1 MSVFLRNLLVA
12 VLLTNA
18 GPAPAESVRELD
30 RAELRKI
37 VTSGGIISLKKAVAA
52 VAASTAAE
60 PIEARAFLAD
70 AVVYRMVLK
79 RPDGTLFSVIL
90 DAGTGRSVSA
100 SSPLGRQ
107 VSRAAEARSD
117 AGAAPGKKAV
127 DGRAHG
133 EANKGDSGGGNAG
146 GAGGGGGNGGGSG
159 NGGGKGGGGGRP

>member
-1 MSVFLRNLLVA
+1 MSVLLRNLLVA

-90 DAGTGRSVSA
+90 DAKLKPSPVILKVGLSPDGVSPVT
-100 SSPLGRQ
+100 SSAVIVA
-107 VSRAAEARSD
+107 VS
-117 AGAAPGKKAV
+117 
-127 DGRAHG
+127 
-133 EANKGDSGGGNAG
+133 
-146 GAGGGGGNGGGSG
+146 
-159 NGGGKGGGGGRP
+159 